1 MRFIYNLEMHKQV
14 DMLCQH
20 RWLNSSATKFL
31 FLPQQANHHSHF
43 GPLPGARPSS
53 SAPILCVPR
62 MNPCAGN
69 LGPTNIHIRFI
80 ILAKVY
86 ITILFPCYKYIYTYV
101 CIFHHHPILTFLLS
115 FIHRAFVNHWIVHR
129 AFVNS
134 LTCLLLLLLRD
145 PIRDTVLTGLL
156 MIISN
161 HKINLSDMNFEI
173 SNLCPNNKQT

>member
-1 MRFIYNLEMHKQV
+1 MLCPQMYLKVSVCKIYIYICVYRHVRFIYNLEMHKQV

-86 ITILFPCYKYIYTYV
+86 ITILFPCYINIYIYTYV

-129 AFVNS
+129 ALSTAS
-134 LTCLLLLLLRD
+134 LVSSSSFFAIPYVAR
-145 PIRDTVLTGLL
+145 
-156 MIISN
+156 
-161 HKINLSDMNFEI
+161 F
-173 SNLCPNNKQT
+173 

>member
-1 MRFIYNLEMHKQV
+1 MCVYRHVRFIYNLEMHKQV

-80 ILAKVY
+80 ILANVY
-86 ITILFPCYKYIYTYV
+86 ITILFPCYKYIY
-101 CIFHHHPILTFLLS
+101 ILMFAYFITTQSWLFCWVSSIGLLS
-115 FIHRAFVNHWIVHR
+115 I
-129 AFVNS
+129 
-134 LTCLLLLLLRD
+134 
-145 PIRDTVLTGLL
+145 TGLS
-156 MIISN
+156 IGP
-161 HKINLSDMNFEI
+161 LSTASLVSSSSFFAI
-173 SNLCPNNKQT
+173 PYVTRFWRGC